1 MKSQYQE
8 KRLMLVANV
17 AAPTFIKTKIPWIH
31 GFLLLC
37 GRFSTLGWPDNTEE
51 LNYFYPTS
59 TLVTGYDIIFFW
71 VARMIFSG
79 LAHMGKV
86 PFDTVFIHGI
96 VRDANGVK
104 CLNRWEMVLTR

>member
-1 MKSQYQE
+1 
-8 KRLMLVANV
+8 
-17 AAPTFIKTKIPWIH
+17 
-31 GFLLLC
+31 
-37 GRFSTLGWPDNTEE
+37 
-51 LNYFYPTS
+51 
-59 TLVTGYDIIFFW
+59 
-71 VARMIFSG
+71 MIFSG